1 MSSLPRLVAV
11 FCLALAA
18 CAAARAQASVHLEE
32 LTWTELRE
40 RVRGGATTVLVPIG
54 GTEQNGPAMVLGK
67 HNQRV
72 RLLAGRIATGLGN
85 ALVAPVLAYVPEGGI
100 DPPTAHMRFP
110 GTLTVPPPVFEAT
123 LESIARSLRRAGFR
137 DIVLLGDHGDYRV
150 SMKHV
155 ADRLD
160 REWAASPVRVH
171 ALDAY
176 YEAAAVEFPASLR
189 SQGFGDA
196 EIGTHAG
203 LWDTALALALDPQLV
218 RVPQLRE
225 RRFGP
230 AEGVH
235 GDPSRASAELG
246 QRGVDLIVSR
256 SIAAIRRAQSRP

>member
-1 MSSLPRLVAV
+1 
-11 FCLALAA
+11 
-18 CAAARAQASVHLEE
+18 
-32 LTWTELRE
+32 
-40 RVRGGATTVLVPIG
+40 
-54 GTEQNGPAMVLGK
+54 
-67 HNQRV
+67 
-72 RLLAGRIATGLGN
+72 
-85 ALVAPVLAYVPEGGI
+85 
-100 DPPTAHMRFP
+100 
-110 GTLTVPPPVFEAT
+110 
-123 LESIARSLRRAGFR
+123 
-137 DIVLLGDHGDYRV
+137 
-150 SMKHV
+150 MKHV

-230 AEGVH
+230 ADGVH